1 MTTRIAITAVIFMM
15 VQAVLFGIGV
25 TVILATPLSAS
36 ADTLLP
42 AVVLISIAVGLPF
55 SWWLAPRL
63 RARYWQRPR
72 PDSGDRAIEKL
83 S

>member
-1 MTTRIAITAVIFMM
+1 MTTRIAITAVVFMM
-15 VQAVLFGIGV
+15 VQSVMFGIGV
-25 TVILATPLSAS
+25 TAILATPLAAS

-42 AVVLISIAVGLPF
+42 AVVLFSIAVGLPL

-72 PDSGDRAIEKL
+72 PDAGDRVLEKL